1 MLLSDYIYL
10 TRNLLRDANKRFWKL
25 DSDIT
30 KYVNLAR
37 DRVAIDTNATRVNAT
52 IALTQGQEAYRFGLV
67 LAAVQSLPGSPPARN
82 IQAILNIN
90 FIQTTT
96 FYMPLRR
103 LAWSDFNRVFRS
115 NPFQSMCQAWSM
127 QGYGVFFLGPTPPGP
142 DYTAEI
148 DCLYLPNN
156 LTDPANVETAIPD
169 PLSELVPLMA
179 ARWATYYEQ
188 DKSRLDEFII
198 HYEMEKNMM
207 LSQMP
212 PFSALNRNI

>member
-1 MLLSDYIYL
+1 M
-10 TRNLLRDANKRFWKL
+10 TRRLLRDSNKRFWTQ

-37 DRVAIDTNATRVNAT
+37 DRVVVDTNATRVNAV
-52 IALTQGQEAYRFGLV
+52 IPVIQGQEAYSFQTV
-67 LAAVQSLPGSPPARN
+67 LTAVQTLPSLPPARN
-82 IQAILNIN
+82 ISTILNIN
-90 FIQTTT
+90 FIQTTNL
-96 FYMPLRR
+96 FIPLRR
-103 LAWSDFNRVFRS
+103 LAWSDFNRIFRS
-115 NPFQSMCQAWSM
+115 NPYQAMPIAYSM
-127 QGYGVFFLGPTPPGP
+127 QGLQTFFLGPTPPGP
-142 DYTAEI
+142 NYTAEI

-156 LTDPANVETAIPD
+156 LVNATDAEIAIPD

-188 DKSRLDEFII
+188 DKSRIDEFII

-212 PFSALNRNI
+212 PFSVQNRNI

>member
-52 IALTQGQEAYRFGLV
+52 IALTQGQEAYSFSLV

-82 IQAILNIN
+82 ILTILAINY
-90 FIQTTT
+90 IQTAT

-115 NPFQSMCQAWSM
+115 NPFQGMCQAWSM
-127 QGYGVFFLGPTPPGP
+127 QGLQTFFLGPTPPGTG
-142 DYTAEI
+142 YTAEI

-212 PFSALNRNI
+212 PFSVLNRNI